1 MLSLNKEEKK
11 VEYIELGYDLVFGY
25 MVGRNNSL
33 LGHIEGGF
41 ISLHAFAAYALCT
54 LAIIQIWNFTT
65 FYVNMFGRNGA
76 RDHVCL
82 FINMY
87 LMYFLGE
94 ATRLD
99 WYSYQAQY
107 HIAWALILINIG
119 TQYLIE
125 MRNHKADV
133 WNRDYIVRMIYVLFA
148 EAAVVLVAA
157 FISPAVS
164 PWMSLL
170 AIMTGIVMTALSR
183 SKSPGGAID
192 FTHLSERAMLYV
204 VFTFGEMIITIA
216 AYFEGDGSF
225 DWSVIFFSL
234 MGFLIVAGLFFSYE
248 IIYDY
253 LLDRESDD
261 SGMLYMI
268 IHIFIVFALN
278 NITVSLEFMREPH
291 VALLPKTLFITVSI
305 VAYFVCLFLTRG
317 YAKLEC
323 PLNKAVIMRLLAA
336 TAVFAAL
343 MILTRA
349 NGYFS
354 IAVTVAYVW
363 GIVAMLNQFRREV
376 IKAESSEAGE

>member
-1 MLSLNKEEKK
+1 
-11 VEYIELGYDLVFGY
+11 
-25 MVGRNNSL
+25 
-33 LGHIEGGF
+33 
-41 ISLHAFAAYALCT
+41 
-54 LAIIQIWNFTT
+54 
-65 FYVNMFGRNGA
+65 
-76 RDHVCL
+76 
-82 FINMY
+82 
-87 LMYFLGE
+87 
-94 ATRLD
+94 
-99 WYSYQAQY
+99 
-107 HIAWALILINIG
+107 
-119 TQYLIE
+119 
-125 MRNHKADV
+125 
-133 WNRDYIVRMIYVLFA
+133 
-148 EAAVVLVAA
+148 
-157 FISPAVS
+157 
-164 PWMSLL
+164 
-170 AIMTGIVMTALSR
+170 
-183 SKSPGGAID
+183 
-192 FTHLSERAMLYV
+192 MLYV
-204 VFTFGEMIITIA
+204 VFTFGEMIVVLA
-216 AYFEGDGSF
+216 AYFRGDGSF
-225 DWSVIFFSL
+225 DPNVIYFSL